1 VSQSFV
7 GNVLLRLDL
16 MQKAAPNDGS
26 YSKLLL
32 GQSLGPRKTGYHPTV
47 LGAYEK
53 IAARCWYARRISR
66 SRIAFA
72 RRLQG
77 RNRKILAAQ

>member
-1 VSQSFV
+1 MSQSFV

-26 YSKLLL
+26 YSKFFLVNR
-32 GQSLGPRKTGYHPTV
+32 SPPERWVYHPTV

-53 IAARCWYARRISR
+53 L
-66 SRIAFA
+66 
-72 RRLQG
+72 RLG
-77 RNRKILAAQ
+77 VGMPGELVEVGLLSLAAFRGATGRS